1 MLIPDLETP
10 NASAHYDDAERI
22 AYIAYKGYLTA
33 EHSGAVYRWLHDLI
47 QEVGSQHI
55 YGEIFDFR
63 EVQEFMPDNLMDA
76 RKRSRGLNL
85 RINLQFPVAMVVKDF
100 YQEEILRGPMQNV
113 QENRRK
119 SIVRSMDEARAFLD
133 EWHTRADEPETE
145 EEAE

>member
-1 MLIPDLETP
+1 
-10 NASAHYDDAERI
+10 
-22 AYIAYKGYLTA
+22 
-33 EHSGAVYRWLHDLI
+33 
-47 QEVGSQHI
+47 
-55 YGEIFDFR
+55 
-63 EVQEFMPDNLMDA
+63 
-76 RKRSRGLNL
+76 
-85 RINLQFPVAMVVKDF
+85 VAMVVKDF